1 MRRVA
6 QRAMLGWRLLPT
18 TMTRKTHIDETE
30 ARAAFENALAT
41 YEQDFGKFF
50 LARLFGLEL
59 AYTADEC
66 IITFDLKEFMLN
78 PQGGIHGGITAFA
91 LDVSM
96 GHLLRQTS
104 GPGTTI
110 EMKVQ
115 YLKAVRSGRLTCTA
129 RFIRRGG
136 SISFLRSELVDEHGE
151 MIAYA
156 TSTWKLLKQHGHP
169 APKAD

>member
-1 MRRVA
+1 
-6 QRAMLGWRLLPT
+6 MLAWRLLQSI
-18 TMTRKTHIDETE
+18 MTRKTHIDENM
-30 ARAAFENALAT
+30 ARAAFEHALAT

-59 AYTADEC
+59 TYTSEEC
-66 IITFDLKEFMLN
+66 VINFDLKDFMFN
-78 PQGGIHGGITAFA
+78 PQGGLHGGITAFV
-91 LDVSM
+91 LDISM
-96 GHLLRQTS
+96 GHLLHRTS

-115 YLKAVRSGRLTCTA
+115 YLKAARSGRITCTA
-129 RFIRRGG
+129 RFIRHGR

-156 TSTWKLLKQHGHP
+156 TSTWKSLKQHAHP

>member
-1 MRRVA
+1 VRRAAGGPV
-6 QRAMLGWRLLPT
+6 LGLRLLLT
-18 TMTRKTHIDETE
+18 AMTRKTHIDEAE
-30 ARAAFENALAT
+30 ARAAFEHALAS

-59 AYTADEC
+59 TYTADEC
-66 IITFDLKEFMLN
+66 IITFDMKEFMLN

-96 GHLLRQTS
+96 GHLLRQTN

-115 YLKAVRSGRLTCTA
+115 YLKAARSGRLTCTA
-129 RFIRRGG
+129 RFIRQGR

-156 TSTWKLLKQHGHP
+156 TSTWKLLKQHSHP

>member
-1 MRRVA
+1 
-6 QRAMLGWRLLPT
+6 MLGWRLLPT
-18 TMTRKTHIDETE
+18 AMTRKTHIDETE

-115 YLKAVRSGRLTCTA
+115 YLKAARSGRLTCTA
-129 RFIRRGG
+129 RFIRQGR

-156 TSTWKLLKQHGHP
+156 TSTWKLLKQHHHP
-169 APKAD
+169 APKAG